1 MQGLRNLPTSFVVFL
16 ACVLRTLLDATKSF
30 RYNHTLMF
38 AGARVEKLALFSFA
52 CVVVRHSSSVYSRR
66 RDVYS
71 RRGDVYS
78 RRGDVY
84 SNHSLK
90 LAGRK
95 PERLAPA
102 SSVVCGLY
110 CTQ

>member
-1 MQGLRNLPTSFVVFL
+1 MQGLRNLPTSFVAFL

-52 CVVVRHSSSVYSRR
+52 CVVVRHSRSVYSRH
-66 RDVYS
+66 
-71 RRGDVYS
+71 GDVYS

>member
-1 MQGLRNLPTSFVVFL
+1 
-16 ACVLRTLLDATKSF
+16 
-30 RYNHTLMF
+30 MF

-52 CVVVRHSSSVYSRR
+52 CVVVRHSRSVYSRH
-66 RDVYS
+66 
-71 RRGDVYS
+71 
-78 RRGDVY
+78 GDVY

-95 PERLAPA
+95 PVRLAPA